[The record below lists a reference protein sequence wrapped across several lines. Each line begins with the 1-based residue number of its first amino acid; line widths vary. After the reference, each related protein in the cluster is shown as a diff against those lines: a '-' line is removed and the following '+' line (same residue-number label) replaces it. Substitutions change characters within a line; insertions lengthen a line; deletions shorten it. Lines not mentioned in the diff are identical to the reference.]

1 MPNATATPVRKI
13 VFVVGAGASKEVGL
27 PVAKELKETIATA
40 LNICFNVLV
49 NNRRESGDSTI
60 AEALR
65 LVAANEDP
73 PTRDINPH
81 LHAAWQIRD
90 AMVLDTSIDNF
101 INTHPG

>member
-81 LHAAWQIRD
+81 LHPLCQHNVRHLSLLI
-90 AMVLDTSIDNF
+90 
-101 INTHPG
+101 